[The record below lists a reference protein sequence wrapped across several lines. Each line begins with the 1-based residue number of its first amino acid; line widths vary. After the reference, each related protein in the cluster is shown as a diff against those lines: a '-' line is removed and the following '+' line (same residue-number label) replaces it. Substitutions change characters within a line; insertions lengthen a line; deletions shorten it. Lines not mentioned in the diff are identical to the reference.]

1 MRKINDEISADHLV
15 SIRLPFKPVSVPV
28 TESLQFDET
37 QSRWVHATLVW
48 LNDDQEWALF
58 EFDKMTMNTLN
69 AYALRNHGMQ
79 KLEILVSRHAD
90 GTVRLNAGFDSSV
103 PVKELI
109 GEAQFGVMEDLAGRL
124 IERYRRISATTGS
137 AQLKI

>member
-1 MRKINDEISADHLV
+1 MRKINDEISADRLV

-28 TESLQFDET
+28 TESLQFDDS

-48 LNDDQEWALF
+48 LNDDQEWGLF

-90 GTVRLNAGFDSSV
+90 GTVRLNAGFDSSI

-124 IERYRRISATTGS
+124 IERYRRISARAGP